1 MLSVFSAPSHYVQ
14 GKNATAALGTEMHR
28 IGLQGPALIVA
39 GKSAI
44 RLLSEVWQKHLRDA
58 GISHAVHQFGG
69 ECSYPE
75 IERIKETAREHK
87 AQVVIGA
94 GGGKVLDAARAV
106 ADDLARK
113 PDIIPG

>member
-14 GKNATAALGTEMHR
+14 GKHATAALGTEMQR

-44 RLLSEVWQKHLRDA
+44 RLLSEVWQKHLNDA
-58 GISHAVHQFGG
+58 GITHAVHQFGG

-75 IERIKETAREHK
+75 IESIKETDVQSNLSR
-87 AQVVIGA
+87 GP
-94 GGGKVLDAARAV
+94 AA
-106 ADDLARK
+106 
-113 PDIIPG
+113 